1 MTPDTELTYALVTP
15 LRDEAE
21 NLQRLSAAI
30 DRQTQLPLAWVI
42 VDNGS
47 TDATF
52 EVASVLARTRPWIR
66 VISVPAEEKRPK
78 PGAPIVRAFHAGLKE
93 LDAFPSVIVKLDAD
107 TSMEPDHFERLLAAF
122 AAEPRLGIASG
133 TCLEEQDGRWE
144 PVAVALGHVRGAVRA
159 YRRECLQEVLPLE
172 ERVGWDGID
181 GFKANLRGW
190 TTRMIPELSFYHHR
204 PVGVRDGAAAARWQ
218 AQGEAAYYMG
228 YRFSYLL
235 LRSLYRARRQPRA
248 LAMSTSYL
256 AAAIRREP
264 RCPDADVRAYV
275 RRKQRLRAVAL
286 ERAARRNGTVEPA

>member
-1 MTPDTELTYALVTP
+1 METELTYALVTP

-21 NLQRLSAAI
+21 NLERLSAAI

-42 VDNGS
+42 VDTGS
-47 TDATF
+47 TDKTL
-52 EVASVLARTRPWIR
+52 EVATALALTRPWVR
-66 VISVPAEEKRPK
+66 VISVPAEHGRSK
-78 PGAPIVRAFHAGLKE
+78 PAVIVRAFHAGLKE
-93 LDAFPSVIVKLDAD
+93 LETAPSVIVKLDAD

-133 TCLEEQDGRWE
+133 TCLEQQEGRWE
-144 PVAVALGHVRGAVRA
+144 PVAVTPGHVRGAARA
-159 YRRECLQEVLPLE
+159 YRRECLEEVLPLE

-181 GFKANLRGW
+181 GFKATVRGW
-190 TTRMIPELSFYHHR
+190 TTRMLPELSFYHHR
-204 PVGVRDGAAAARWQ
+204 PVGIRDGAPAAWWQ

-235 LRSLYRARRQPRA
+235 LRSLYRARRQPWA

-264 RCPDADVRAYV
+264 RCQDADVRNYV
-275 RRKQRLRAVAL
+275 RRKQRLRTVAL
-286 ERAARRNGTVEPA
+286 QRSGHREGI